1 MSTWRKCALLWL
13 GGIASPMIGPVQLEP
28 LSAAEQRMPD
38 TEAPPPATDSEEA
51 GDSRSPSAC
60 QRLSGSSSPERPR
73 GSSRRSRE
81 RAVEVGL
88 EPNPIASPPARAVLI
103 QQGVARAA
111 LGDGA
116 GVSRIGSLLREG
128 NAPHPPEVNQ
138 GDGARFATPRCRH
151 PARAT

>member
-28 LSAAEQRMPD
+28 LSAAEQRDRRARPR
-38 TEAPPPATDSEEA
+38 ATDSEEA
-51 GDSRSPSAC
+51 GYSRSPSAC
-60 QRLSGSSSPERPR
+60 QRVSGSTFLERPH

-88 EPNPIASPPARAVLI
+88 ELNPIASPPARAVLI
-103 QQGVARAA
+103 QQRVAGAA

-116 GVSRIGSLLREG
+116 GVSRIGSLHREG
-128 NAPHPPEVNQ
+128 NAPHPLPEVNQ
-138 GDGARFATPRCRH
+138 GGGACCVHSPVL
-151 PARAT
+151 AR